1 MFIIGGIIIISIVA
15 FIIIIINLTNMETQ
29 TKTSAKDFFINLGA
43 IIALGFFVGNL
54 LSLLFTIINKAYPLT
69 TGYNYYGSYS
79 ISFPVASLIIFFPV
93 YIFLMWLLEKNY
105 SIEPEKRNIG
115 IRKWLTYITLFIS
128 GFVLAGDLVTV
139 LYFFIDGQDITTGF
153 ILKVLSVLVIA
164 LAIFFY
170 YIYDALEKTNSTY
183 RKVWAAGSAVVILA
197 CIIWGFS
204 VLGSPR
210 TQQLLKYDAQK
221 VSDLQN
227 IQNAIQNFYSKKG
240 TLPKDFAELS
250 TLNYY
255 INKIDSQTQKPYEYA
270 KTGVTTYNL
279 CAEFN
284 KESNDKNN
292 INIYSLKSW
301 SHPAGYYCF
310 SENINSNIYS
320 KPVVYPV
327 PTQ

>member
-1 MFIIGGIIIISIVA
+1 
-15 FIIIIINLTNMETQ
+15 METQTQ

-93 YIFLMWLLEKNY
+93 YVFLMWLLERNY

-115 IRKWLTYITLFIS
+115 IRKWLTYITLFVS

-170 YIYDALEKTNSTY
+170 YIYDVLGKTNSTY
-183 RKVWAAGSAVVILA
+183 RKAWTVSSALVILA
-197 CIIWGFS
+197 CITWGFFI
-204 VLGSPR
+204 LGSPR
-210 TQQLLKYDAQK
+210 TQQLLKYDEQK
-221 VSDLQN
+221 VSDLRN
-227 IQNAIQNFYSKKG
+227 MNNAI
-240 TLPKDFAELS
+240 E
-250 TLNYY
+250 NYY
-255 INKIDSQTQKPYEYA
+255 SGFGNLPDRLEQIYKGDYYIPGILDPQSQKPYEYQ
-270 KTGVTTYNL
+270 KTGNLTYNL

-292 INIYSLKSW
+292 FNTYSSKSW
-301 SHPAGYYCF
+301 THPAGHYCF
-310 SENINSNIYS
+310 SETINPNIYS
-320 KPVVYPV
+320 KPVLSYPTPTPV
-327 PTQ
+327 SAPAPTQ

>member
-1 MFIIGGIIIISIVA
+1 
-15 FIIIIINLTNMETQ
+15 ME

-43 IIALGFFVGNL
+43 IIALGFFVVNL
-54 LSLLFTIINKAYPLT
+54 INLLFTIINKAFPLT
-69 TGYNYYGSYS
+69 TGFSDYGSYS

-93 YIFLMWLLEKNY
+93 YILLMWLLEKNY
-105 SIEPEKRNIG
+105 FIEPEKRNIG

-139 LYFFIDGQDITTGF
+139 LYFFIDGQDITIGF
-153 ILKVLSVLVIA
+153 ILKVLSVLIIA

-170 YIYDALEKTNSTY
+170 YIYDVLGKTNNVF
-183 RKVWAAGSAVVILA
+183 RKVWMIGSTLVIIA

-210 TQQLLKYDAQK
+210 TQQLLKYDQQK
-221 VSDLQN
+221 VIDLQN
-227 IQNAIQNFYSKKG
+227 IQNSIENFYSKKG
-240 TLPKDFAELS
+240 TLPKDFTELS

-255 INKIDSQTQKPYEYA
+255 INQIDSQTQKPYEYI

-284 KESNDKNN
+284 KASNEKGSTLNP
-292 INIYSLKSW
+292 IYEYGIISLV
-301 SHPAGYYCF
+301 HPAGHYCF
-310 SENINSNIYS
+310 SETINSNIYS
-320 KPVVYPV
+320 KPAIYPV